1 MKRKITLKQI
11 AKELDVSVSTV
22 SKALS
27 GSKEISE
34 DTTQKIQAFAKL
46 YNYRPNNIAL
56 SLKNR
61 KTKTIGI
68 LIPEIVHH
76 FFSTVI
82 RGIER
87 VANRR
92 GYNVIV
98 GLSNESFTKEVIN
111 MELLAGGSIDGFIL
125 SISKETLLKQ
135 DYHHFNATIDQGM
148 PIVMFD
154 RVVAEVDCDKVI
166 VDDMKGAVKAVKKLI
181 ENDCKNIA
189 LITTMDYVSV
199 GRLRTQGYLQ
209 ALQENEIEAEPNLI
223 LKIDDS
229 LDVENHLEI
238 LENEIETFFR
248 MNKNIDGVFAVNEL
262 YAVTAMK
269 VARKLG
275 LNIPDDIQ
283 VIGFT
288 DGVLSKHATPS
299 LTTVSQHGQKIGEQS
314 ANLLIDRLEAEDAE
328 QDSYIVNTDRKKDFI
343 KMVIE
348 TEIIERESTKSK
360 IYLEE

>member
-11 AKELDVSVSTV
+11 ARELDVSISTV

-46 YNYRPNNIAL
+46 YNYKPNNIAL

-82 RGIER
+82 RGIEL
-87 VANRR
+87 VANKR

-98 GLSNESFTKEVIN
+98 GLSNESFTKEIIN
-111 MELLAGGSIDGFIL
+111 MEMLANGSIDGFIL

-135 DYHHFNATIDQGM
+135 DYHHFNATINQGM

-154 RVVAEVDCDKVI
+154 RVVNEVECDKVI
-166 VDDMKGAVKAVKKLI
+166 VDDFNGAVKAVNKLI
-181 ENDCKNIA
+181 QNACKNIA

-199 GRLRTQGYLQ
+199 GRLRTQGYLE
-209 ALQENEIEAEPNLI
+209 ALENNKIVADSNLI

-238 LENEIETFFR
+238 LENEIQKFFEL
-248 MNKNIDGVFAVNEL
+248 NKKIDGVFAVNEL

-269 VARKLG
+269 VAKKLG
-275 LNIPDDIQ
+275 LSIPEDVQ

-288 DGVLSKHATPS
+288 DGVLSKHATPT
-299 LTTVSQHGQKIGEQS
+299 LTTVSQHGQKMGEQA
-314 ANLLIDRLEAEDAE
+314 ANLLIDRLESDNTEYD
-328 QDSYIVNTDRKKDFI
+328 QYIVNNNPKSDFI
-343 KMVIE
+343 KLVIE
-348 TEIIERESTKSK
+348 TEIIERESTK
-360 IYLEE
+360 

>member
-1 MKRKITLKQI
+1 MKKKITLKQI
-11 AKELDVSVSTV
+11 ARELDVSVSTV

-46 YNYRPNNIAL
+46 YNYKPNNIAL

-98 GLSNESFTKEVIN
+98 GLSNESFAKEIIN
-111 MELLAGGSIDGFIL
+111 MEMLANGSIDGFIL

-135 DYHHFNATIDQGM
+135 DYHHFHATINQGM

-154 RVVAEVDCDKVI
+154 RVVSEVECDKVI
-166 VDDMKGAVKAVKKLI
+166 VDDFNGAVKAVKKLI
-181 ENDCKNIA
+181 ENNCKNIA

-199 GRLRTQGYLQ
+199 GKLRTQGYLE
-209 ALQENEIEAEPNLI
+209 ALETNGFVPDSNLI

-229 LDVENHLEI
+229 LNVENHLEI
-238 LENEIETFFR
+238 LETEIAQFFQT
-248 MNKNIDGVFAVNEL
+248 NPQIDGVFAVNEL

-269 VARKLG
+269 VAKKLG
-275 LNIPDDIQ
+275 VHVPDDIQ

-299 LTTVSQHGQKIGEQS
+299 LTTVSQHGQKMGEQA
-314 ANLLIDRLEAEDAE
+314 ANLLIDRLDAEDAE
-328 QDSYIVNTDRKKDFI
+328 GEQYFTNKDKKSDFI
-343 KMVIE
+343 TVVIE
-348 TEIIERESTKSK
+348 TEIIERESTK
-360 IYLEE
+360 

>member
-11 AKELDVSVSTV
+11 ARELDVSISTV

-27 GSKEISE
+27 NSKEIGE
-34 DTTQKIQAFAKL
+34 DTKQKIQAFAKL
-46 YNYRPNNIAL
+46 YHYKPNNIAL

-82 RGIER
+82 SGIER
-87 VANRR
+87 IANRR

-98 GLSNESFTKEVIN
+98 GLSNESFTKEILN
-111 MELLAGGSIDGFIL
+111 MEMLANGSIDGFIL

-135 DYHHFNATIDQGM
+135 DYHHFNATINQGI

-154 RVVAEVDCDKVI
+154 RVANEVDCDKVI
-166 VDDMKGAVKAVKKLI
+166 VDDFNGAIKAVKKLI
-181 ENDCKNIA
+181 ENKCENIA

-199 GRLRTQGYLQ
+199 GRLRTQGYLE
-209 ALQENEIEAEPNLI
+209 ALQTSGIVANPNMI

-229 LDVENHLEI
+229 LDVENHLDVLEGEI
-238 LENEIETFFR
+238 LRFFKI
-248 MNKNIDGVFAVNEL
+248 NPKIDGIFAVNEL
-262 YAVTAMK
+262 YAVSAMK

-275 LNIPDDIQ
+275 FSIPEDIQ

-299 LTTVSQHGQKIGEQS
+299 LTTMSQHGKKMGEQA
-314 ANLLIDRLEAEDAE
+314 ANLLIDRLEAEDSE
-328 QDSYIVNTDRKKDFI
+328 SSPYFTTTDKKGNFI
-343 KMVIE
+343 KVVIE
-348 TEIIERESTKSK
+348 TEIIERESTK
-360 IYLEE
+360 